1 MKNINSIHSKEYCI
15 KRIAE
20 IKAKNKNKEMSL
32 GDVLMLDNFKK
43 ILKAYNGIKQN
54 IQRKLP

>member
-1 MKNINSIHSKEYCI
+1 MANLNTIHSKEYCI

-32 GDVLMLDNFKK
+32 GDVLMLDNFKR
-43 ILKAYNGIKQN
+43 ILKAYNGNK
-54 IQRKLP
+54 

>member
-1 MKNINSIHSKEYCI
+1 MGNLNTIHSKEYCI

-32 GDVLMLDNFKK
+32 GDVLMLDNFKR
-43 ILKAYNGIKQN
+43 ILKSYNGVK
-54 IQRKLP
+54 

>member
-1 MKNINSIHSKEYCI
+1 MGNLNTIHSKEYCI

-32 GDVLMLDNFKK
+32 GDALMLGNFEK
-43 ILKAYNGIKQN
+43 ILKAYNGIK
-54 IQRKLP
+54 